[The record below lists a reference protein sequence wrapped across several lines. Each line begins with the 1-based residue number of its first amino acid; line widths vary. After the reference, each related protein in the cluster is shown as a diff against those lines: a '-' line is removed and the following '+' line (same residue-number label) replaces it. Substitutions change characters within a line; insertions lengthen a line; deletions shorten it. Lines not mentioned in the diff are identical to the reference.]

1 MGWIQICTDK
11 DLCVH
16 KCIKMQ
22 VRKNVYATVGC
33 LSVGMQVYIAVSVHV
48 TSCVRVREGVC
59 CCECWMSVHQLLEG
73 SCK

>member
-1 MGWIQICTDK
+1 
-11 DLCVH
+11 
-16 KCIKMQ
+16 MQ

-48 TSCVRVREGVC
+48 TSCVRVQEGVC
-59 CCECWMSVHQLLEG
+59 YRECWMSVHQLLEG